1 MGSTAVKTLTE
12 TDIVLG
18 PEWRNIQKSK
28 PRVPGW
34 RAVRT
39 ADMAH
44 LDAGYST
51 DAYFENGSWWIFGMH
66 AGVLAVRKE
75 VRDVE
80 YWRPHTTEERRAI
93 NAAAAKEK
101 LDVRRFRK

>member
-1 MGSTAVKTLTE
+1 MGKAALKPLTE
-12 TDIVLG
+12 TDVVLD

-44 LDAGYST
+44 LEKGYYT
-51 DAYFENGSWWIFGMH
+51 DAYFDNGAWWVFGLH
-66 AGVLAVRKE
+66 AGILSVRKE

-80 YWRPHTTEERRAI
+80 YWRPHTKEER
-93 NAAAAKEK
+93 AALNKAAEKER